1 MGVQVPPAAP
11 CVIKGSCVIKG
22 YKLIKRY
29 LIFSHLFC
37 AIIFNSKADSYD
49 YSLGYIVDSCKVT
62 TERKK
67 ITHRD
72 EGINKYRTCM
82 NFIMALSSSLNS
94 RCIML
99 EEKSLP
105 SKKSLLYA
113 DLSDVDSTGDL
124 VMVVINYQKKYPH
137 FSRQL
142 AWVHASKALSQKWPC
157 KIKY

>member
-1 MGVQVPPAAP
+1 
-11 CVIKGSCVIKG
+11 
-22 YKLIKRY
+22 
-29 LIFSHLFC
+29 
-37 AIIFNSKADSYD
+37 
-49 YSLGYIVDSCKVT
+49 
-62 TERKK
+62 
-67 ITHRD
+67 
-72 EGINKYRTCM
+72 
-82 NFIMALSSSLNS
+82 
-94 RCIML
+94 ML

-157 KIKY
+157 KIKYWNFNNIGLARIDNIKKVIFFFNFI